1 MRAHGSSHAASST
14 SPPPA
19 GVRERE
25 RPTRRSWALVW
36 LGCASL
42 VGASLVGCGAS
53 PATSGGTGAGAGGQ
67 GGSAGAGGA
76 GAGGQGGSAG
86 AGAASAGGHGGV
98 GAAGGAGGAE
108 PDACTLAPPT
118 CPGAPPTS
126 SAEGLVPLD
135 RCAFA
140 LDRDPSFE
148 TLGPLADALEALT
161 VPTSLAEVLGD
172 LNRTPVVIAPGAVPG
187 DPPAV
192 ELAFMWEDEE
202 NDKATWIPQ
211 GITGSADASPTAL
224 VEGRRVLAV
233 SFYWNDDA
241 APGEPHKGVRLA
253 FVDVTDPSAPAYRF
267 VLLVE
272 PIHGANGP
280 DFKAI
285 PIHAGGLAW
294 VGDLLYVA
302 DTGKGLRV
310 FDTSRFLRVDTSQ
323 DEIGCASGTCRAGLY
338 KYALPQV
345 GSFARFSPCDP
356 QPIFSFVALDRST
369 AEPRLVTGEYCSGT
383 ACSAPLAG
391 RVLRFPVDPAT
402 GLLATVGAS
411 ERTFAGSAFYMGERQ
426 VQGAVSV
433 GETFLLSSSEPPGS
447 GGALYRV
454 TDAGRDTL
462 GFIDTPE
469 DVLVDH
475 VHGQLFS
482 LSEGLGERAVFGASL
497 DAYVP

>member
-1 MRAHGSSHAASST
+1 MRGGTWRGLGSGARARG
-14 SPPPA
+14 PRA
-19 GVRERE
+19 
-25 RPTRRSWALVW
+25 ALVGYVGFVGFVGATLVGGP
-36 LGCASL
+36 LGCDGAA
-42 VGASLVGCGAS
+42 GAS
-53 PATSGGTGAGAGGQ
+53 TTQ
-67 GGSAGAGGA
+67 AGGA
-76 GAGGQGGSAG
+76 GAAQAGGAGGSAG
-86 AGAASAGGHGGV
+86 SGGAGGSGGV
-98 GAAGGAGGAE
+98 TGGAGGTAGSGGTGGAGGAGGAGGSG
-108 PDACTLAPPT
+108 PDPCELAPPT

-126 SAEGLVPLD
+126 SAEGLVTLD

-140 LDRDPSFE
+140 LDRAATFD
-148 TLGPLADALEALT
+148 TLGPLVDALEAT
-161 VPTSLAEVLGD
+161 ATPASLAEVLGD
-172 LNRTPVVIAPGAVPG
+172 LNRTPVVIGAGAVPG

-192 ELAFMWEDEE
+192 ELAFRWEDEE
-202 NDKATWIPQ
+202 NDKETWIPQ

-241 APGEPHKGVRLA
+241 APGQPHKGVRLA
-253 FVDVTDPSAPAYRF
+253 LVDVTDPSAPAYRF

-272 PIHGANGP
+272 PVDGPNGP

-294 VGDLLYVA
+294 VGERLYVA

-345 GSFARFSPCDP
+345 GSFARWSPCDP

-369 AEPRLVTGEYCSGT
+369 PELRLVTGEYCSGT

-391 RVLRFPVDPAT
+391 RALRFPVDPAT
-402 GLLATVGAS
+402 GLLAGGGAG
-411 ERTFAGSAFYMGERQ
+411 ERTFASAAFYMGERQ

-433 GETFLLSSSEPPGS
+433 GDTFLLSSSEPAGS

-462 GFIDTPE
+462 GWVDTPE

-482 LSEGLGERAVFGASL
+482 LSEGLGERVVFGASL
-497 DAYVP
+497 DAYVQ